1 MRVLAIVLAI
11 LLACIAAA
19 GCSSMS
25 MQARQLSPVLDPY
38 VGQRVSELVN
48 RFGPP
53 SSDYSSSAVA
63 TTYEW
68 SNFSAG
74 QSGTT
79 GCRVLV
85 VAHRTPKSSNDA
97 AVPFTVDAV
106 GPDQYTQWTVD
117 SWSSFGS
124 ACH

>member
-1 MRVLAIVLAI
+1 MRLLAI
-11 LLACIAAA
+11 LLACTAAA

-25 MQARQLSPVLDPY
+25 MQAKQLSPVLDPY

-53 SSDYSSSAVA
+53 SSDYSSSTVA

-68 SNFSAG
+68 SNFSSG
-74 QSGTT
+74 QPGTT

-85 VAHRTPKSSNDA
+85 VAHRMAKTSGSA
-97 AVPFTVDAV
+97 AQAFQVDAV
-106 GPDQYTQWTVD
+106 GPEDYGQWAVD
-117 SWSSFGS
+117 SWSSYGS

>member
-1 MRVLAIVLAI
+1 MRFLAI

-25 MQARQLSPVLDPY
+25 TGAKQLSPVLDPF
-38 VGQRVSELVN
+38 VGRPVSELVN

-68 SNFSAG
+68 TNFTAG

-85 VAHRTPKSSNDA
+85 VAHRTAKSASGA
-97 AVPFTVDAV
+97 AVAFTVDAV
-106 GPDQYTQWTVD
+106 GPEEYAQWTVD